1 MSCGG
6 WHRRTSRHDPQRPSS
21 MARCTPRPGCPNYR
35 QRYRELTGETLPD
48 PPPLP
53 DVSELIPAAVVDL
66 DGLIARLEPLLAQ
79 LDASFD

>member
-1 MSCGG
+1 MRAQAAAVELVGLLYAETG
-6 WHRRTSRHDPQRPSS
+6 LHD
-21 MARCTPRPGCPNYR
+21 YR
-35 QRYRELTGETLPD
+35 QRYRVLTGETLPD

-79 LDASFD
+79 LDASIN